1 MAAFKTTP
9 VATPQG
15 NQPSIV
21 QRFLLTSERYLLNP
35 QFLRCLQPGHQARV
49 EK

>member
-1 MAAFKTTP
+1 MAAFKTNP
-9 VATPQG
+9 VATSQG

-35 QFLRCLQPGHQARV
+35 QFPRCLQLGHQARAA
-49 EK
+49 K